1 MNTEPYEKLLEL
13 CTSGALEPMD
23 VLENI
28 LVNWM
33 STDEANEFAKREY
46 DIEKENK

>member
-33 STDEANEFAKREY
+33 STDEANKFAEQEY
-46 DIEKENK
+46 NIEKENK